1 MTTGYLWKIDSND
14 FKGLL
19 EFPVVF
25 VAAPFPICFS
35 FCMMTSVNF
44 IGNHRDRPRIEV
56 TAQKDFYPDF
66 IAIDINL
73 NVCNDPLVPAISSIS
88 LDPVDLC
95 GFVNS
100 YNMIEQVIK
109 MNFALSNIN

>member
-1 MTTGYLWKIDSND
+1 MIR
-14 FKGLL
+14 GLV

-35 FCMMTSVNF
+35 FRMMTSVNF
-44 IGNHRDRPRIEV
+44 IGNQRDRPRIELTV
-56 TAQKDFYPDF
+56 QKVHNFYPDF
-66 IAIDINL
+66 ISIGIIL

-88 LDPVDLC
+88 LYPVDLC

-100 YNMIEQVIK
+100 YNTIEQVIK

>member
-1 MTTGYLWKIDSND
+1 
-14 FKGLL
+14 
-19 EFPVVF
+19 
-25 VAAPFPICFS
+25 
-35 FCMMTSVNF
+35 MMTSVNF
-44 IGNHRDRPRIEV
+44 VGNQRDRPLIERTV
-56 TAQKDFYPDF
+56 LNDFYPDF